1 MRLGCVNRIADLLFP
16 VGFSVK
22 KDQKVYP
29 QEISPIYRYNS
40 SQLNRKMNEIQFVEV
55 GSDNGL
61 PQLMAEIS
69 RWRTVI
75 NAEYSQHTLTTY
87 KV

>member
-1 MRLGCVNRIADLLFP
+1 MDNRYASG
-16 VGFSVK
+16 GFLSRIVDSV
-22 KDQKVYP
+22 
-29 QEISPIYRYNS
+29 
-40 SQLNRKMNEIQFVEV
+40 FVEV
-55 GSDNGL
+55 GSDYGL

-75 NAEYSQHTLTTY
+75 AAEYSQHALTTY

>member
-1 MRLGCVNRIADLLFP
+1 MRKGKDLIFP

-29 QEISPIYRYNS
+29 QEISPIYRYNLT
-40 SQLNRKMNEIQFVEV
+40 QLNRKMSDLQFMEDD
-55 GSDNGL
+55 SDLGL
-61 PQLMAEIS
+61 PQLMAEIT